1 LETND
6 QVEVTSDQVEVTND
20 QVEVTSDQVVETS
33 DQVEVTSD
41 QVEETSD
48 QVEVTIDQV
57 FSIDYQTVAESK
69 LKFNALVSNLNN
81 QCIKITDLNKYGRR
95 VLHNECENLKLY
107 HWSEQIDYKRSN
119 FYVSNRNNDEM
130 LHKKAQ
136 KAYFKQTKTIEQR
149 VLEINNCLSNMQ
161 LSSSSNCQTKKKSKA
176 LMIERDALTG
186 PTVSVE
192 TTDYINNVILSQP
205 ERSDQQQKKRGRPK
219 KAPVSVAISDE
230 HRIPI
235 IECQYNLRRRNNL
248 K

>member
-1 LETND
+1 
-6 QVEVTSDQVEVTND
+6 
-20 QVEVTSDQVVETS
+20 
-33 DQVEVTSD
+33 
-41 QVEETSD
+41 
-48 QVEVTIDQV
+48 
-57 FSIDYQTVAESK
+57 
-69 LKFNALVSNLNN
+69 
-81 QCIKITDLNKYGRR
+81 LNKYGRR

-149 VLEINNCLSNMQ
+149 VLEINNCISNMQ